1 MCFTIIHTISGN
13 LQNNDYQKKESV
25 RDEWTLSAIGYF
37 VLSPVAR
44 SCLVAM
50 NLFKLTSEIVGVGNF
65 PLIRINHLQQ
75 TVVAVVSSLR
85 HIGCYRLV
93 RHNHRAAGLGD
104 FAHLA
109 IEVFNGTCSVLA
121 EHQPTDTVLRGIATT
136 IVILH
141 VVLRVVRIVDTRQ
154 TLIVIIVGDE
164 LAFLCKVGSLLG
176 QYITECIIRE
186 GSDAACRMV
195 HLCAAVAHVI
205 YGGRIVAVVTAY
217 YIINYY

>member
-50 NLFKLTSEIVGVGNF
+50 NLLKLTAEVVRIGN
-65 PLIRINHLQQ
+65 LLLVWINHLQQ
-75 TVVAVVSSLR
+75 TVMTVVCPLR
-85 HIGCYRLV
+85 NVCCNRLV

-109 IEVFNGTCSVLA
+109 IEVFNGTCSVLT
-121 EHQPTDTVLRGIATT
+121 EHQATDTVLRGVAAIV
-136 IVILH
+136 VILH
-141 VVLRVVRIVDTRQ
+141 VVLRMVWVVDTRQ
-154 TLIVIIVGDE
+154 TLIVRNRR
-164 LAFLCKVGSLLG
+164 L
-176 QYITECIIRE
+176 
-186 GSDAACRMV
+186 
-195 HLCAAVAHVI
+195 
-205 YGGRIVAVVTAY
+205 
-217 YIINYY
+217 